1 MSGGGGGRSED
12 LRGGGGRGS
21 TEILLAYLSKDD
33 GTIAF
38 SQCVNVSSA
47 AVLIA
52 AAFAEDP
59 MVGAVLGVLVAAA
72 RCCAA
77 SGLRGQESL
86 QCSSARTQRPAV
98 AQGGQCKVL
107 KTPLQ
112 HWGM

>member
-21 TEILLAYLSKDD
+21 TEILLVYLSKDD

-59 MVGAVLGVLVAAA
+59 MVGAVLGVLVADLLAAVLPVGYEGRNPYSAALLAPKGRLWHRGGSA
-72 RCCAA
+72 RC
-77 SGLRGQESL
+77 
-86 QCSSARTQRPAV
+86 
-98 AQGGQCKVL
+98 
-107 KTPLQ
+107 
-112 HWGM
+112 